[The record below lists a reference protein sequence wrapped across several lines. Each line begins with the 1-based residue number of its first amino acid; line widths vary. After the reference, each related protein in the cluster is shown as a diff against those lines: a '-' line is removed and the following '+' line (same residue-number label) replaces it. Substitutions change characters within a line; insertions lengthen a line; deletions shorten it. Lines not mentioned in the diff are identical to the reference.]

1 LKCNLCTAT
10 LRNRHEQEE
19 NDHRE
24 RLDKEEE
31 EHRTRLKESTN
42 IAAAAAAAGGEAGG
56 ESEDERRARI
66 EAEDEVGLYKLNP
79 ADP

>member
-56 ESEDERRARI
+56 SRRMSGAR
-66 EAEDEVGLYKLNP
+66 ASKPRTRWGCTS
-79 ADP
+79 